1 MGPLKIGQRIA
12 WGGQPGQGV
21 KKRPRRGRRSA
32 LFRAIS
38 VIDMLQYQYQ
48 ITGNYCYHQR
58 REDSMPRGASPKRE
72 RQYEKIKQS
81 AKKSGRYGAR
91 AEEVAAR
98 TVDKIRRKKGEA
110 KAQRS
115 GSKKSPNRMKASATK
130 SRRSSQSPARASRS
144 RRPSANGRG
153 FAGMSDQ
160 RQREIAAEGGRAAH
174 EQGTAHEFSPAE
186 ARKAGQK
193 GGEAV
198 SRNRSHMAEIGRR
211 GGER

>member
-1 MGPLKIGQRIA
+1 
-12 WGGQPGQGV
+12 
-21 KKRPRRGRRSA
+21 
-32 LFRAIS
+32 
-38 VIDMLQYQYQ
+38 
-48 ITGNYCYHQR
+48 
-58 REDSMPRGASPKRE
+58 MPRGSSPKRE

-98 TVDKIRRKKGEA
+98 TVNKIRREKGET

-115 GSKKSPNRMKASATK
+115 GPKKSSIRTGSSKSKRAKVRATK
-130 SRRSSQSPARASRS
+130 SRRSSKSPARASRS
-144 RRPSANGRG
+144 RRASGTSRG

-174 EQGTAHEFSPAE
+174 KQGTAHEFSPAE

>member
-1 MGPLKIGQRIA
+1 
-12 WGGQPGQGV
+12 
-21 KKRPRRGRRSA
+21 
-32 LFRAIS
+32 
-38 VIDMLQYQYQ
+38 
-48 ITGNYCYHQR
+48 
-58 REDSMPRGASPKRE
+58 MPRGSSPKRE
-72 RQYEKIKQS
+72 RQYEKIKRS

-98 TVDKIRRKKGEA
+98 TVNKIRREKGET

-115 GSKKSPNRMKASATK
+115 GPKKSSIRTGSSKSKRAKVRATK
-130 SRRSSQSPARASRS
+130 SRRSSKSPARASRS
-144 RRPSANGRG
+144 RRASGTSRG

-160 RQREIAAEGGRAAH
+160 RQREIAADGGRAAH
-174 EQGTAHEFSPAE
+174 KQGTAHEFSPAE